1 MEDAVVTD
9 AVTAAAVVEV
19 VVELDV
25 DGSACFFLIVSSS
38 RERIRAIK
46 IYYCQQGHRRSD
58 ILATTL
64 PWLVVVPLWAKI
76 RRIKKQFMESACFA
90 RSTMS

>member
-1 MEDAVVTD
+1 MEEAVVVAD
-9 AVTAAAVVEV
+9 AAAVLEV
-19 VVELDV
+19 VVDV
-25 DGSACFFLIVSSS
+25 DGSACFCLIVSSS

-64 PWLVVVPLWAKI
+64 PCLVVVPLWAKI

>member
-9 AVTAAAVVEV
+9 AVAAAAAVVEV

-46 IYYCQQGHRRSD
+46 IYYCQIQ
-58 ILATTL
+58 LAL
-64 PWLVVVPLWAKI
+64 GFDSYFSP
-76 RRIKKQFMESACFA
+76 F
-90 RSTMS
+90 

>member
-64 PWLVVVPLWAKI
+64 SCLVVVPLWAKI
-76 RRIKKQFMESACFA
+76 RRIKKQFRES
-90 RSTMS
+90 STMS

>member
-9 AVTAAAVVEV
+9 AVAAAAVVEV

-64 PWLVVVPLWAKI
+64 PCLVVVPLWAKI
-76 RRIKKQFMESACFA
+76 RRIKKQFRKSSA
-90 RSTMS
+90 MS